1 MLQYITRRILL
12 IIPTIVGV
20 SLVLFFKYAMA
31 PVDAIT
37 ANMDPNMRIE
47 TKQAIREKYHL
58 DEPKTTQYMY
68 WLKGVV
74 TEGSLGES
82 FYYKRPV
89 SEVMKDF
96 IPNSFILGAAS
107 LILGL
112 IIAVPIGI
120 VSATKQYSFFDKFFT
135 VFALMG
141 ISMPSLVK
149 RILLAELEDENDC
162 VDFQN
167 YLDERLIE
175 QEKSLQRLIHEQLQ
189 SLSAILI
196 NTILNTKVHSDVKL
210 EGSSISSEQLQG
222 QYDMEELPEI
232 SNELP
237 EEFVGVLEMFLK

>member
-1 MLQYITRRILL
+1 MREDDVKIITLRFKPDNQEELQLYMALERRKEEL
-12 IIPTIVGV
+12 
-20 SLVLFFKYAMA
+20 
-31 PVDAIT
+31 
-37 ANMDPNMRIE
+37 
-47 TKQAIREKYHL
+47 
-58 DEPKTTQYMY
+58 
-68 WLKGVV
+68 
-74 TEGSLGES
+74 
-82 FYYKRPV
+82 
-89 SEVMKDF
+89 
-96 IPNSFILGAAS
+96 
-107 LILGL
+107 
-112 IIAVPIGI
+112 
-120 VSATKQYSFFDKFFT
+120 
-135 VFALMG
+135 G

-237 EEFVGVLEMFLK
+237 EEFDGVLEMFLK